1 MRKLGLALALT
12 LISAFSAS
20 ADVING
26 SVQVVGFGADLF
38 GGSDLSD
45 VTIIRPRVF
54 LQNQVLS
61 GFGQGDMVFPV
72 TTGTGGVIDLT
83 DANSINVFVIDFGV
97 YGKFTANTGQ
107 LDSRSPNELK
117 MFYTGTYTGLGTFA
131 ASPMTFRVSVGY
143 SAIANST
150 SSSSSYNGVL
160 ASPAV
165 PEPSTYA
172 MIGLALSGLAV
183 FRRRRIR

>member
-20 ADVING
+20 ADVIDG

-38 GGSDLSD
+38 GGSDLSN
-45 VTIIRPRVF
+45 VTIIRPRVL

-61 GFGQGDMVFPV
+61 GLGQGDMVFPV
-72 TTGTGGVIDLT
+72 TTGIGGFIDLT
-83 DANSINVFVIDFGV
+83 DASSIDSFVIDFGGF
-97 YGKFTANTGQ
+97 GKFTADTGQ
-107 LDSRSPNELK
+107 IVSRSPSELK
-117 MFYTGTYTGLGTFA
+117 MFYTGAYTGLGTFA
-131 ASPMTFRVSVGY
+131 PSPMTFRVSVGF
-143 SAIANST
+143 SAVANST
-150 SSSSSYNGVL
+150 DSSSSYNGVL

-183 FRRRRIR
+183 FRRRRVR